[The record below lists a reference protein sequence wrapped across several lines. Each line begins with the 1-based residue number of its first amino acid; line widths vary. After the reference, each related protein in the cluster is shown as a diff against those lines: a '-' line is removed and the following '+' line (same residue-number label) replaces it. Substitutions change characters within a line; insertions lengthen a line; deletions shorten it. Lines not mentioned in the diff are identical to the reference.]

1 MDLLFIFSGKRPPP
15 IEGCPESL
23 EALMTRCWN
32 KDAQIRPTMGEI
44 VQKMQF
50 TQQFFPTGDDPIFP
64 EESSN
69 FNDEDLETL
78 PSSYASAKENITS
91 KSEVDHHS
99 GKNLN
104 NADNKNI
111 ITKTQH
117 HPNNTNHNS
126 GSGPETDQ
134 SSTSQS
140 GIESPRSA
148 ISNCDLNDKPLRV
161 KLINQSVSV
170 MCEFFRINTC

>member
-1 MDLLFIFSGKRPPP
+1 MTFLNSKVGPKTIYLAIKHLKHGAYMYYKICPKMSVESWKSYLVRPCTVFTWTFFIFFSGKRPPP

-69 FNDEDLETL
+69 FNGNFFTFILI
-78 PSSYASAKENITS
+78 SRNF
-91 KSEVDHHS
+91 
-99 GKNLN
+99 NLHLFWFHEILIYIYF
-104 NADNKNI
+104 DF
-111 ITKTQH
+111 TK
-117 HPNNTNHNS
+117 
-126 GSGPETDQ
+126 
-134 SSTSQS
+134 
-140 GIESPRSA
+140 
-148 ISNCDLNDKPLRV
+148 
-161 KLINQSVSV
+161 
-170 MCEFFRINTC
+170 F

>member
-104 NADNKNI
+104 NADKNI

>member
-1 MDLLFIFSGKRPPP
+1 
-15 IEGCPESL
+15 
-23 EALMTRCWN
+23 MTRCWN

-134 SSTSQS
+134 SSNSQS
-140 GIESPRSA
+140 GIESPRSV

-161 KLINQSVSV
+161 KLINQSVSAV
-170 MCEFFRINTC
+170 MCALLIDTKCNHVIIIELNHLVFVWHQF

>member
-1 MDLLFIFSGKRPPP
+1 
-15 IEGCPESL
+15 
-23 EALMTRCWN
+23 MTRCWN

-91 KSEVDHHS
+91 KSEVDCQT
-99 GKNLN
+99 GNGN
-104 NADNKNI
+104 
-111 ITKTQH
+111 
-117 HPNNTNHNS
+117 PNNHNS
-126 GSGPETDQ
+126 SETDQ
-134 SSTSQS
+134 SSLS
-140 GIESPRSA
+140 GIESPRSV
-148 ISNCDLNDKPLRV
+148 ISNCDLNNDKPLRV

-170 MCEFFRINTC
+170 